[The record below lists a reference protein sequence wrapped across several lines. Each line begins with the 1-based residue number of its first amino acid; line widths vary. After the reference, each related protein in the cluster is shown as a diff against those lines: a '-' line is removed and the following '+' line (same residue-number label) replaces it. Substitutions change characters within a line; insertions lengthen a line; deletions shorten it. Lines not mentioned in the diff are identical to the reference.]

1 MGSGLEAA
9 TLRSETNKKSMK
21 EYCTEVEDVQQTVS
35 ETYIIGQMRLTI
47 TEYNGKLTAQWE
59 RM

>member
-1 MGSGLEAA
+1 
-9 TLRSETNKKSMK
+9 MK
-21 EYCTEVEDVQQTVS
+21 ENCTEAEDAQQTVS
-35 ETYIIGQMRLTI
+35 ETYIIGTMRLTI